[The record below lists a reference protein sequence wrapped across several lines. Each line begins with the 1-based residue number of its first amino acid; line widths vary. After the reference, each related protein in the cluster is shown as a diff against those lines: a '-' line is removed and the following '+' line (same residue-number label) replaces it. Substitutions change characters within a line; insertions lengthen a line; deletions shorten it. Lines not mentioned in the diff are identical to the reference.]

1 MIGALDRIHFQSP
14 GLTLGCTDT
23 LADANAKTM
32 LLERLGEGSRR
43 FHAREI
49 LGRKHLELQREGLSA
64 MNRHAIGDLKQIESE
79 LKDPLLTN
87 RQVGES
93 KDWNDVLKML
103 IIRPRHRD
111 AMEARVGD
119 TDERGHLV
127 FPVLNTDKVAMDVG
141 ESNRQEKAH
150 GLDLRAYGC
159 QQK

>member
-1 MIGALDRIHFQSP
+1 V
-14 GLTLGCTDT
+14 
-23 LADANAKTM
+23 
-32 LLERLGEGSRR
+32 
-43 FHAREI
+43 
-49 LGRKHLELQREGLSA
+49 
-64 MNRHAIGDLKQIESE
+64 NRHATRDLKQIESE
-79 LKDPLLTN
+79 LEDSLLTN

-93 KDWNDVLKML
+93 KDRNDVVEML

-127 FPVLNTDKVAMDVG
+127 FPILNTDEVTMEVG
-141 ESNRQEKAH
+141 KSNCQEKAH